1 MMVIQISISDKK
13 GDTSFF
19 KRYPC
24 RVYII
29 IIIINIIGFSD
40 AQLPVFAMA
49 YQSIVLAEIFATETT
64 KKPTI

>member
-24 RVYII
+24 RVYI